1 MKRSLPFG
9 PMLALGLAL
18 GAGDALAQLAL
29 SGNDNKQVL
38 ENGTVRTLPNPAP
51 DNVAILDLG
60 ATPPRIVATV
70 EAPHSVVG
78 PPLSVALTPDER
90 LGLVASAQKIDPA
103 NPAAITPDNRLSVI
117 DLRANPPAVVQTLEA
132 GAGASG
138 VSVNRAGTLAMVA
151 NRNAGTVS
159 VFRIA
164 DGRLAPVSTVTVG
177 PPNSGVSHAQFTPDG
192 RFALVTRDADFMVS
206 VLRVEGDNV
215 TLAGRDI
222 TVGIRPYAM
231 AITPDGRWAVVGNI
245 GRSSGD
251 ADTVSL
257 ISLASEPFRTV
268 DTITV
273 GPTPEGIQVSPDN
286 RHVAVTVMNG
296 SNRAEGHPLRGR
308 GQVVMLRI
316 EDGRL
321 ARVASADVGSWGQ
334 GVVFN
339 NEGNRIFVQNMVER
353 EIQVID
359 FDGRSL
365 TTRPERLRLEGGPS
379 ALRTAER

>member
-1 MKRSLPFG
+1 MKRTLLCG
-9 PMLALGLAL
+9 AALGPVLAMCI
-18 GAGDALAQLAL
+18 GTASAQIAL

-51 DNVAILDLG
+51 DNVTVLDLS

-70 EAPHSVVG
+70 AAPHSVVG
-78 PPLSVALTPDER
+78 PPLSVAITPDER
-90 LGLVASAQKIDPA
+90 LGLAASAQKIDPA
-103 NPAAITPDNRLSVI
+103 NPTTIIPDNRLSVI

-138 VSVNRAGTLAMVA
+138 VSVNRAGTLALVA

-164 DGRLAPVSTVTVG
+164 DGRLAPVSTVNVG
-177 PPNSGVSHAQFTPDG
+177 PPASGVSHAQFTPDG
-192 RFALVTRDADFMVS
+192 RFALVTRDGDFLVT
-206 VLRVEGDNV
+206 VLRVDGENV
-215 TLAGRDI
+215 TSAGRDI

-231 AITPDGRWAVVGNI
+231 GITRDGRWAVTGNVGR
-245 GRSSGD
+245 GTGD

-257 ISLASEPFRTV
+257 ISLTAEPFRTV

-273 GPTPEGIQVSPDN
+273 GATPEAVQVSPDN

-296 SNRAEGHPLRGR
+296 SNRPQGHPLRGR

-321 ARVASADVGSWGQ
+321 VRVASADVGTWAQ
-334 GVVFN
+334 GVAFN
-339 NEGNRIFVQNMVER
+339 NEGTRIFVQNMVER
-353 EIQVID
+353 EIQVLD

-365 TTRPERLRLEGGPS
+365 TTHPERVRIEGGPS
-379 ALRTAER
+379 ALRTADR